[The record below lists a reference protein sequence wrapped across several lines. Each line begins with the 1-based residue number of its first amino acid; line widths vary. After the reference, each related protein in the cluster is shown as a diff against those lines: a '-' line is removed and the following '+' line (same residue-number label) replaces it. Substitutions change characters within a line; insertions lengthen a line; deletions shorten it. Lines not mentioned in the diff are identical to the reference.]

1 MCARTPGILHALH
14 AYRMTA
20 RYAKRTQPLLGGM
33 HLLVRARR
41 PRSSGSCSGRLSSRG
56 TNAGVVVNAMALNDC
71 V

>member
-1 MCARTPGILHALH
+1 
-14 AYRMTA
+14 MTA